1 MYCVLEARKNCCCRR
16 RQLRKVRLV
25 VAGLSPVPRA
35 KATAGARRRY
45 KVQVFIT
52 SSVAVLSIPMYCLPR
67 THATYAL
74 QYVQSILSYYK
85 KKKKKK
91 KNIKQSRGHASCR
104 CRASSPTEPYC
115 GRVRRSP
122 VQQTMRGRFLFF
134 LFPSYIVVR
143 DRQKVSVSSTQ
154 STPRD
159 YNFFFF

>member
-74 QYVQSILSYYK
+74 QYVQSILSYFK

-91 KNIKQSRGHASCR
+91 YQTVPWTCIVSLSRIKPDRTILWESSQVT
-104 CRASSPTEPYC
+104 SPTNNAW
-115 GRVRRSP
+115 
-122 VQQTMRGRFLFF
+122 TFF
-134 LFPSYIVVR
+134 IFFISLLHSCQ
-143 DRQKVSVSSTQ
+143 RQAESFRLKYTV
-154 STPRD
+154 
-159 YNFFFF
+159 YAAWL